1 MFGAIK
7 RTSVCGLLFAGLGIA
22 LLAPASAFNIS
33 AKGRVHE
40 RLSRLA
46 ELCLEAGQQA
56 KCPLP
61 ADQRAFEKVDWKKGK
76 YWRAVRWPDDPTDQA
91 RSVSVVKFAIN
102 AGLGRCEKYVGTGKP
117 FGGLMCNS
125 HYGNFQFMH
134 TMKSSADE
142 TTEVTKVTIGAWT
155 LFAYRVANGRIDLE
169 ANYCDT
175 IRAQGPSLSAALAP
189 PDFPFCEDRQ
199 DNGKSFKAWS
209 VRTLFTFKCRNPV
222 SSAVCKETVGEA
234 GRAQARLAA
243 TGALLH
249 LIQDSFSSS
258 HTGRSVINPTG
269 PYSAIVD
276 CAAVHAFYFYTANKK
291 NHPAADKKPRF
302 KENCGTKAPVL
313 DPVTASA
320 QMLGL
325 IEHSAEG
332 DEAAA
337 VELVMYSVLG

>member
-7 RTSVCGLLFAGLGIA
+7 RTSACGLALAGMGIA
-22 LLAPASAFNIS
+22 FLTPASAFNIS

-40 RLSRLA
+40 RLTRLA

-56 KCPLP
+56 QCPLP
-61 ADQRAFEKVDWKKGK
+61 AVQRAFDKVDWKKSK

-91 RSVSVVKFAIN
+91 SSVSVVKFAII

-134 TMKSSADE
+134 AMKSSADE
-142 TTEVTKVTIGAWT
+142 TTEGTKAIIGAWT
-155 LFAYRVANGRIDLE
+155 QFAYRVASGRIDLE
-169 ANYCDT
+169 ANYCSI
-175 IRAQGPSLSAALAP
+175 IRAQGPLLSAALAP
-189 PDFPFCEDRQ
+189 PEFPFCEDRE

-209 VRTLFTFKCRNPV
+209 VRTLFTFHCRNPV

-243 TGALLH
+243 TGALFH

-269 PYSAIVD
+269 PYAAIVD
-276 CAAVHAFYFYTANKK
+276 CAAIQTFYFYTANKD
-291 NHPAADKKPRF
+291 NHGAADKKPRF
-302 KENCGTKAPVL
+302 EENCRSKAPVL

-325 IEHSAEG
+325 IERNDVGA
-332 DEAAA
+332 EAAA
-337 VELVMYSVLG
+337 VELVLKNVLG